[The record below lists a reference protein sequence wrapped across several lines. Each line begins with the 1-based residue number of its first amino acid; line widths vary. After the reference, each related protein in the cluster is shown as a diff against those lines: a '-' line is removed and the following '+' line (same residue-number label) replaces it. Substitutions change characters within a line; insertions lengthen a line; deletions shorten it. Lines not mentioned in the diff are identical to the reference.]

1 MSKGFVRVL
10 FRKGTIHNNMFGEP
24 ASELHVDISLICRL
38 QVFYN
43 ENETLRNLQRVIHES
58 GSFCD
63 GEDPCGCTLK
73 PDQFPII
80 LVTLKKGLDYIV
92 YPTEEERNK
101 LLRQTS
107 VLDEIL
113 LELRYNPDAG
123 SRVAEA
129 RNRFESVLK

>member
-10 FRKGTIHNNMFGEP
+10 FRNGSIQNIFGEP
-24 ASELHVDISLICRL
+24 ASELQIEISSIWRF
-38 QVFYN
+38 QVFHK
-43 ENETLRNLQRVIHES
+43 EERLLRNLQRVIHEL
-58 GSFCD
+58 GTFCD
-63 GEDPCGCTLK
+63 AEYTCGCTLK
-73 PDQFPII
+73 PDQFPLIV
-80 LVTLKKGLDYIV
+80 VTTKKGLDYIV

-107 VLDEIL
+107 VLDDIL

-129 RNRFESVLK
+129 RNRFESASK